1 MTMREMT
8 RPDERMSMEEFGND
22 GKTDV
27 AQKGGTASD
36 EQEMRRMGK
45 VQELRRNFKFIGIVG
60 FVTILQATWQNTLL
74 ANQSGLTNGGTAGV
88 IWCTI
93 AVWILMLCTI
103 ASMAEMASMC
113 PTAGGQYH
121 WVSEFA
127 PPSLQKPLSYVVGW
141 CCCLG
146 WIAGIPA
153 CGLQLAGLVQAMVIL
168 VYPKANVSHLWQT
181 TLLVFLFVLLCVG
194 FNIFFAHHLPLAE
207 GIVLFLHIFAFFAF
221 LLVMW
226 IMADHVPAAQVF
238 TEFHNGGGWSSL
250 GLSCLVGLTTPIW
263 CFIGPDAGAHMSE
276 ELKDA
281 SLQLPKAMIW
291 ATFGNG
297 IMGIGML
304 ITFCFCITD
313 LEVLLDANNG
323 LPVIQVLSN
332 ATGSKA
338 GTIILGS
345 ILLVLLF
352 FSTVTTIASASRQ
365 VWAFSR
371 DCGLPFSAWIRYV
384 PLRWEIPLNALL
396 ICLGV
401 SLVLSAINFGSY
413 AALNAILSVSNAA
426 LIFSYIVSI
435 GCVRLK
441 RLRGEPLLPRRW
453 SLGKWGAPL
462 NDIALLWLC
471 VGFVFS
477 FFPSAPYTSDPD
489 TAWWAGNFNWSI
501 VIFSTTCILAL
512 IYFACGGSR
521 RYVAPLALVKAE

>member
-1 MTMREMT
+1 MSAKTMREMT
-8 RPDERMSMEEFGND
+8 RPDERMSMEEFGSD

-45 VQELRRNFKFIGIVG
+45 VQELRVSRSPLLLPSWTDYRKRNFKFVGIVG
-60 FVTILQATWQNTLL
+60 FVTILQATWEATLL
-74 ANQSGLTNGGTAGV
+74 ALYPGLLNGGTAGV

-113 PTAGGQYH
+113 PTAGGQ
-121 WVSEFA
+121 VSEFA

-146 WIAGIPA
+146 WISGVTA
-153 CGLQLAGLVQAMVIL
+153 CGVQLAGLVQAMVL
-168 VYPKANVSHLWQT
+168 EFHLDANVQDLWQL
-181 TLLVFLFVLLCVG
+181 TLMIWLFILLAVG
-194 FNIFFAHHLPLAE
+194 FNTFFAHHLPLAE

-226 IMADHVPAAQVF
+226 IMADHAPASQVF
-238 TEFHNGGGWSSL
+238 TDFHDGGGWGSI

-281 SLQLPKAMIW
+281 SLQLPKAMMW

-313 LEVLLDANNG
+313 LSKDVLEAASDY
-323 LPVIQVLSN
+323 PIVDVLFK
-332 ATGSKA
+332 ATGSQA
-338 GTIILGS
+338 GTIILGCVM
-345 ILLVLLF
+345 LVLLF

-371 DCGLPFSAWIRYV
+371 DCGLPFSAWIRHV
-384 PLRWEIPLNALL
+384 PPTWEIPLNALL
-396 ICLGV
+396 VCLGV
-401 SLVLSAINFGSY
+401 SLVLSAINFGS
-413 AALNAILSVSNAA
+413 ATALNAIINVSNAA

-462 NDIALLWLC
+462 NDISLLWLS
-471 VGFVFS
+471 VAFVFS
-477 FFPSAPYTSDPD
+477 FFSSSPYASDPEA
-489 TAWWAGNFNWSI
+489 AWWAQGFNW
-501 VIFSTTCILAL
+501 
-512 IYFACGGSR
+512 
-521 RYVAPLALVKAE
+521 

>member
-1 MTMREMT
+1 
-8 RPDERMSMEEFGND
+8 
-22 GKTDV
+22 
-27 AQKGGTASD
+27 
-36 EQEMRRMGK
+36 
-45 VQELRRNFKFIGIVG
+45 
-60 FVTILQATWQNTLL
+60 
-74 ANQSGLTNGGTAGV
+74 
-88 IWCTI
+88 
-93 AVWILMLCTI
+93 
-103 ASMAEMASMC
+103 MAEMASMC
-113 PTAGGQYH
+113 PTAGGQ
-121 WVSEFA
+121 VSEFA

-153 CGLQLAGLVQAMVIL
+153 CGLQLDGLVGAMVLLI
-168 VYPKANVSHLWQT
+168 YPDSTVSDLWKA
-181 TLLVFLFVLLCVG
+181 TLIIWLFVLLTVG
-194 FNIFFAHHLPLAE
+194 FNIFFARHLPLAE

-226 IMADHVPAAQVF
+226 IMADHVPASQVF
-238 TEFHNGGGWSSL
+238 TTFHDGGNWNNI

-281 SLQLPKAMIW
+281 SLQLPKAMMW

-313 LEVLLDANNG
+313 LEKLLAADM
-323 LPVIQVLSN
+323 PIIQVLFD
-332 ATGSKA
+332 ATGSNA

-345 ILLVLLF
+345 VLLVLLF

-371 DCGLPFSAWIRYV
+371 DCGLPFSGWIRYV

-396 ICLGV
+396 VCLGV
-401 SLVLSAINFGSY
+401 SLVLSAINFGSTG
-413 AALNAILSVSNAA
+413 ALNAILNVSNAA

-462 NDIALLWLC
+462 NNVALLWLL

-477 FFPSAPYTSDPD
+477 FFPISPYMGDP
-489 TAWWAGNFNWSI
+489 AWWAEDFNWQALSIECIASTANKSTRSI
-501 VIFSTTCILAL
+501 VIFSTICMLAL
-512 IYFACGGSR
+512 VYFACGGSK
-521 RYVAPLALVKAE
+521 RYVAPLALVKTE